1 MPQKLDEITYSSQWF
16 DSETSDYISI
26 AGYTYDIP
34 CEITGAPAEVYA
46 WRKNGPVLGGGA
58 TMVFIGRDP
67 GDFAVTFKLWTDQHH
82 EIWAR
87 DLRPLLRTTV
97 VLGKNGEVNGGKPLS
112 IYHPVLA
119 DSDIG
124 EACITSIGGKVRA
137 GAGLY
142 TVEIKFQHYMKPAP
156 FKQTVV
162 ADGPLRDKDNVPTGA
177 GTKYDQQAEALRA
190 TVAGL
195 PPLGT

>member
-1 MPQKLDEITYSSQWF
+1 MHRLFVTC
-16 DSETSDYISI
+16 T
-26 AGYTYDIP
+26 
-34 CEITGAPAEVYA
+34 
-46 WRKNGPVLGGGA
+46 LGLLACGGA
-58 TMVFIGRDP
+58 
-67 GDFAVTFKLWTDQHH
+67 A
-82 EIWAR
+82 AR
-87 DLRPLLRTTV
+87 PEAGTPERGVGP
-97 VLGKNGEVNGGKPLS
+97 K
-112 IYHPVLA
+112 A